1 MFMNIEKYFQRLE
14 IENFT
19 KPDLTN
25 LKHLHKNHLLNIPFE
40 NLDIHYNRKI
50 ILDFKLLE
58 DKILNNNRG
67 GFCYE
72 LNGLF
77 YKLLSELG
85 YNVKMICAGVYN
97 NEGIPG
103 PDYDHMAL
111 IVKINNEEY
120 LADVGFGD
128 NFLEPIKFELDT
140 IQKDE
145 AGFFKIVKH
154 DEKYF
159 ELRRSSDGINFKGE
173 YLFKD
178 DEEKLEHFQEMCSYH
193 QTSPESHFTQ
203 KRVCSKATDNGR
215 ITLSNLKFIKTENRN
230 RTETELKNEK
240 EFLETLKKYFGI
252 VL

>member
-1 MFMNIEKYFQRLE
+1 MKILKYLDRLQ
-14 IENFT
+14 IDNFT

-25 LKHLHKNHLLNIPFE
+25 LNLLHKNHLLNIPFE
-40 NLDIHYNRKI
+40 NLNIHYNKKI
-50 ILDFKLLE
+50 VLDFKFLE
-58 DKILNNNRG
+58 YKILDNNRG

-85 YNVKMICAGVYN
+85 YNIKMICAGVYN
-97 NEGIPG
+97 DKGIPG

-111 IVKINNEEY
+111 IVKISNEEY

-140 IQKDE
+140 IQKDQV
-145 AGFFKIVKH
+145 GFFKIVKH
-154 DEKYF
+154 DEIYF
-159 ELRRSSDGINFKGE
+159 ELQRSADGINFKGE
-173 YLFKD
+173 YLFKV
-178 DEEKLEHFQEMCSYH
+178 DEEKLENFQAMCNYH

-203 KRVCSKATDNGR
+203 KRICSKATANGR
-215 ITLSNLKFIKTENRN
+215 ITLSGLKIIDTENGI
-230 RTETELKNEK
+230 RTETELKDEN

>member
-1 MFMNIEKYFQRLE
+1 MDISKYLQRLK
-14 IENFT
+14 IENIA
-19 KPDLTN
+19 KPDLSN
-25 LKHLHKNHLLNIPFE
+25 LKLLHKNHLYNIPFE
-40 NLDIHYNRKI
+40 NLDIHYNKKI
-50 ILDFKLLE
+50 ILDFEFLE
-58 DKILNNNRG
+58 NKILNNGRG

-85 YNVKMICAGVYN
+85 YKVKMICAGVYN

-111 IVKINNEEY
+111 IVNINNEEY

-128 NFLEPIKFELDT
+128 NFLEPPKLELDT
-140 IQKDE
+140 TQKDE

-154 DEKYF
+154 DENYF
-159 ELRRSSDGINFKGE
+159 QLCRSADGINFKGE
-173 YLFKD
+173 YLFKI
-178 DEEKLEHFQEMCSYH
+178 DEEKLENFQTMCNYH

-203 KRVCSKATDNGR
+203 KRVCSKAVENGR
-215 ITLSNLKFIKTENRN
+215 ITLSDLKIIKTEKGI
-230 RTETELKNEK
+230 RTETELKDES
-240 EFLETLKKYFGI
+240 EFLESLKKYFGI